1 MYKFHTYNGFE
12 AYETAEE
19 CAQRVI
25 DEMSSDYYDEM
36 LDEVYG
42 TIDICGYEY
51 SASYALEQIDPIAYR
66 CGMSDYADSC
76 YDDVLYWIQNMAD
89 GDEQDLYGSL
99 VEYIE
104 EEEEEEE

>member
-1 MYKFHTYNGFE
+1 MYKFHTCNGFD

-25 DEMSSDYYDEM
+25 DEMSSEYYDEM

-42 TIDICGYEY
+42 TINICGYEY
-51 SASYALEQIDPIAYR
+51 SASYALEKIDPIAYR
-66 CGMSDYADSC
+66 CCMTDYADSC
-76 YDDVLYWIQNMAD
+76 YEDVLYWMENMSD
-89 GDEQDLYGSL
+89 GDEQHFYGSL

-104 EEEEEEE
+104 EEEEE